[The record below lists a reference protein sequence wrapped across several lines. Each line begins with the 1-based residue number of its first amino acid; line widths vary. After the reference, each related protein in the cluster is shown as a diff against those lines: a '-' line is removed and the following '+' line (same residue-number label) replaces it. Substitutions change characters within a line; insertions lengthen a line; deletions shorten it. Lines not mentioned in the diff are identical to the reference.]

1 MCRWIAYVALIAMPA
16 TGIAALDESEVRQF
30 FDAAFEIQRQ
40 EHELAGA
47 VVSVVQDGEVLF
59 KKGYGFADIA
69 ARTPAD
75 ADQSLFRI
83 ASITKTFVWTAVMQL
98 VERGQLDLDTDV
110 NAYLD
115 FTIPE
120 TFA

>member
-1 MCRWIAYVALIAMPA
+1 MAGGVREASTGGTLMYRWIAYMALIAMPA
-16 TGIAALDESEVRQF
+16 TGFAELDESEVRQF

-47 VVSVVQDGEVLF
+47 VVSVVQDGDVLF

-75 ADQSLFRI
+75 DVVATRI
-83 ASITKTFVWTAVMQL
+83 
-98 VERGQLDLDTDV
+98 
-110 NAYLD
+110 
-115 FTIPE
+115 P
-120 TFA
+120 